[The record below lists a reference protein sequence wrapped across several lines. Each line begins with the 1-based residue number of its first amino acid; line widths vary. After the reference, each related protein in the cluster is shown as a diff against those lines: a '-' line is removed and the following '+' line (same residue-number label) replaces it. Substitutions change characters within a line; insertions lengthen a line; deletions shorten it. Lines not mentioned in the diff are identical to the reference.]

1 MILLTF
7 QRHWNYSNCFAVIMF
22 FSVLFLIYII
32 KFSQTLSCL
41 DDDGHTV
48 DWFVGYKLPKGYDVV
63 FMNADQRNWKFSK
76 SPINEKG
83 MMKNTFESMFK
94 LVDKP
99 DSVIGMYNDEI
110 PKWTKPLGYDLEN
123 LWWGH
128 MKGAFAFDSTNT
140 GFWIIHSIPK
150 LSYTNT
156 SYVYP
161 RTGYTYGQHFLCVT
175 LEKKHLKSLIT
186 QFALARP
193 LFQGAYIA
201 SSLKS
206 EFPDL
211 AKLLQN
217 QKVFTET
224 QSKVI
229 ELQTAKRSFQLNHFS
244 KSSDFGKD
252 LYADFVAP
260 KLKKSLDTETWQ
272 HDGSIPSACHRQY
285 SVKNI
290 ESIYIRATGTT
301 IRNAQDHAKWAVT
314 VPSKKPTEDTNNWI
328 CLGDINRQPHQFERG
343 GGTMCIQDQ
352 KLWQSFYDSVQRV
365 EECSRT
371 VYTIIAKRL
380 FTRLLT
386 LIEIVQFFNT

>member
-1 MILLTF
+1 MFFTVLLLT
-7 QRHWNYSNCFAVIMF
+7 YMF
-22 FSVLFLIYII
+22 
-32 KFSQTLSCL
+32 KFSQPLSCL
-41 DDDGHTV
+41 DDDGHAV

-63 FMNADQRNWKFSK
+63 FMNADRRNWQLSKF
-76 SPINEKG
+76 PINEKG
-83 MMKNTFESMFK
+83 MMRNTFESMFD
-94 LVDKP
+94 LIDKP
-99 DSVIGMYNDEI
+99 DSVFGMYNDEI
-110 PKWTKPLGYDLEN
+110 PKLTKLLGYDREN

-128 MKGAFAFDSTNT
+128 MKGAFAFDYTDT
-140 GFWIIHSIPK
+140 GFWVIHSIPK
-150 LSYTNT
+150 LSYTNL

-175 LEKKHLKSLIT
+175 LEKKYLESLIT
-186 QFALARP
+186 QFAVARP
-193 LFQGAYIA
+193 LFQGAYI
-201 SSLKS
+201 SSSVKS

-217 QKVFTET
+217 QKVFTVT
-224 QSKVI
+224 LSRVI
-229 ELQTAKRSFQLNHFS
+229 EMQTAKSSFQLNHFS

-290 ESIYIRATGTT
+290 KSIYIGATGTT
-301 IRNAQDHAKWAVT
+301 IQNAQDHAKWAVT
-314 VPSKKPTEDTNNWI
+314 VSSKKPTEDIGNWI

-343 GGTMCIQDQ
+343 GGTMCIKDQ
-352 KLWQSFYDSVQRV
+352 KLWQSFYDLVQRV

-371 VYTIIAKRL
+371 DYTFVTTHLFKRL
-380 FTRLLT
+380 WT
-386 LIEIVQFFNT
+386 LIEIVQFFYA